1 MRKRWFFVGGAILF
15 FAGLWVLGASPRD
28 LIPEEAGR
36 KTAGSFLGSALM
48 PAFNFEDAEMQARGA
63 SFGGKLCKALGLTVG
78 YALVAMSLALV
89 FGIAGGILGSNAWW
103 PRSSLLLQVL
113 RIGSRLLATAV
124 RSVHE
129 LMWALLFL
137 AALGTSPLAI
147 MFAIALPYGG
157 TLAKVFSELLD
168 EQVRSTAEFIRV
180 TGGSGFMGF
189 VAGVIP
195 RALPDLTTYG
205 MYRLECAIRSSVV
218 MGFVGIPTIGYEIKT
233 AFQDGHY
240 REVWTYLYLLWGIVI
255 FFEWWG
261 GQVRQRFNKGTP
273 SIEVTGETTLPK
285 LWKARGISP
294 FLRASLIA
302 VVIGVLA
309 GWLVPHQWGSELTWD
324 EQKNN
329 LDRFTHEI
337 VPYPVRKAHG
347 DWGEFKPWFSEKM
360 STKGNEALARTFH
373 LGTVSIL
380 LAGLVSLIGVRFASR
395 SLSSSK
401 AAKTGENHSHA
412 APIFAFFLRSA
423 SMVGRAMPEF
433 ILAFLLLMIFGPTMW
448 ALILALAIHNGGILL
463 RLGAE
468 VVDNLPAK
476 SSTVILSQGG
486 SKSSAFLVSLLPES
500 FNRLVLFLFYRWE
513 SCIREATVLGMLGVL
528 SLGSLISDAKSAL
541 FYDEMVLWVTLGA
554 ALVFVG
560 DLASDLVRAKLRNA
574 TS

>member
-1 MRKRWFFVGGAILF
+1 MRKRWFFVGGALLF
-15 FAGLWVLGASPRD
+15 VAGLWILGASPRD
-28 LIPEEAGR
+28 LFPGEAGR
-36 KTAGSFLGSALM
+36 KTAGSFLGSAFR
-48 PAFNFEDAEMQARGA
+48 PAFHFEDTELRASGA
-63 SFGGKLCKALGLTVG
+63 SFGGKIVKALGLTVG
-78 YALVAMSLALV
+78 YAVVAMSLALI
-89 FGIAGGILGSNAWW
+89 FGIVGGVLGSRAWW
-103 PRSSLLLQVL
+103 PRSTLFLQVL

-137 AALGTSPLAI
+137 AAVGTSPLAI
-147 MFAIALPYGG
+147 VFAIALPYGG

-168 EQVRSTAEFIRV
+168 EQDRATAEVIRA
-180 TGGSGFMGF
+180 TGGCGFSGFL
-189 VAGVIP
+189 AGVIP

-240 REVWTYLYLLWGIVI
+240 REVWTYLYLLWGMVV

-261 GQVRQRFNKGTP
+261 GQVRERFHKGTP
-273 SIEVTGETTLPK
+273 AKEVTGPATMNS

-294 FLRASLIA
+294 FLRVSFL
-302 VVIGVLA
+302 VVIAAVLT
-309 GWLVPHQWGSELTWD
+309 GWMLPDKWSSALTWD
-324 EQKNN
+324 EQIKNLN
-329 LDRFTHEI
+329 RFTHEI
-337 VPYPVRKAHG
+337 VPYPVREADG
-347 DWGEFKPWFSEKM
+347 DWGKLGPWFSKMM
-360 STKGNEALARTFH
+360 STKGNEALSRTFH

-380 LAGLVSLIGVRFASR
+380 LAGVLSLVGVRYAAR
-395 SLSSSK
+395 SLSSSRAK
-401 AAKTGENHSHA
+401 KIGGNKSLGAALLAS
-412 APIFAFFLRSA
+412 FFRGA

-433 ILAFLLLMIFGPTMW
+433 ILAYLLLMIFGPTMW

-476 SSTVILSQGG
+476 SGTVILAQGG
-486 SKSSAFLVSLLPES
+486 SKSSAFLASLLPGS
-500 FNRLVLFLFYRWE
+500 FNRLLLFLFYRWE
-513 SCIREATVLGMLGVL
+513 SCIREATILGMLGVL

-541 FYDEMVLWVTLGA
+541 FYDEMILWVALGA

-560 DLASDLVRAKLRNA
+560 DLTSDWVRSRLRNA
-574 TS
+574 ST